1 MIKKNDKFVV
11 RLDNLALGKFA
22 PEQMTSYPGEIRS
35 FPSLCK
41 VSDEF
46 LFLIGGANRG
56 NYMNSCVRYDVNND
70 EW

>member
-1 MIKKNDKFVV
+1 MIKKNDKIVV
-11 RLDNLALGKFA
+11 RLNNLALGKFA
-22 PEQMTSYPGEIRS
+22 PEQMASYPDKIRS

-56 NYMNSCVRYDVNND
+56 DYMNSCVRYDVNKD
-70 EW
+70 IW